1 MACPVLLQPYSDSVF
16 NSLPSI
22 EQADLKS
29 KELGV
34 ASVIASEIAALFL
47 KHRVHTYLGVQLLHK
62 HFCLSEDERLTD
74 VGGAAIPWILD
85 PSQELDSRLLPASW
99 VFEADTYRPYE
110 FQFVT
115 PTNKLHSTPIPPAFL
130 EAFNH
135 ILKAYKLQDILALRA
150 LKEDGKGPELEITQ
164 GRANVTFDYTHPT
177 NGGKP
182 IEATWAFEGDGLPMA
197 QSYCVSY
204 CSTRS
209 SGHHNAT
216 HATYR

>member
-1 MACPVLLQPYSDSVF
+1 MACPVVLQPYSASVF

-29 KELGV
+29 RELSLT
-34 ASVIASEIAALFL
+34 SVIASEIATLFL

-62 HFCLSEDERLTD
+62 HFRLSDDERLTD

-85 PSQELDSRLLPASW
+85 PSQELDSHIIPASW

-115 PTNKLHSTPIPPAFL
+115 SNNNLRSTPIPPVFL
-130 EAFNH
+130 EAFNK
-135 ILKAYKLQDILALRA
+135 ILKAHELQDILALRA
-150 LKEDGKGPELEITQ
+150 LKGDGKSAELEITQ
-164 GRANVTFDYTHPT
+164 GRANVTFDYIGPL
-177 NGGKP
+177 NGGSQ
-182 IEATWAFEGDGLPMA
+182 IEATWAFGGDGSPMA

-209 SGHHNAT
+209 SGHHSST